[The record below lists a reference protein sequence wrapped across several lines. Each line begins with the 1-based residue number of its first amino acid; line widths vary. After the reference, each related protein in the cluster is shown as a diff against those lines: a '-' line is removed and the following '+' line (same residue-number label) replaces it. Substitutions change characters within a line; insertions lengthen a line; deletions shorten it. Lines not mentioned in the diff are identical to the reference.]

1 MRIFFCFLALLS
13 CTIQLSAQT
22 LPTTVFETSNG
33 TKTPTYH
40 QAIEWWQKLDA
51 LSGKVKMLAMGPS
64 DAGFPLHL
72 VVVSSN
78 GDYNFDNIRKNNKRV
93 LLINNGIHPGEP
105 DGIDASM
112 LLARDIV
119 ANKIKLPDNI
129 VLAFIP
135 VYNIGGCLN
144 RSAFYRVDQ
153 NGPEEFGFR
162 GNSENLDLNRDFIK
176 CDSKEARSFAEIF
189 HLTDPDIFIDNH
201 VSNGADYQHVMTL
214 LSSQHSKLGGVMG
227 EYMNKTLEPGIY
239 GLMKD
244 KGYDLVPYVN
254 FAGNT
259 PDMGMTAYFDGPRYS
274 SGYASLWH
282 SFAFVPETHMLKPYD
297 QRVKATYALME
308 CFIRFASENSAVIK
322 QLRDQTKTAAKTQTE
337 FPISWS
343 LDRSRSSEVTF
354 KGYEA
359 GRKPSNVSGQPRLYY
374 DRSKP
379 YVKQIKY
386 FNFFENKTVVSKP
399 NAYVIPQ
406 GWWKVIDLLKINK
419 IQMRQFSKD
428 TSIEVEVYRID
439 DYKAAPRPYE
449 MHHLN
454 SDVKISIVRKVMKF
468 RKGDYYI
475 PMNQPG
481 NRYLVETLEPQGDDS
496 FFAWNFFDGILGQKE
511 GYSSY
516 AFEDIAEQFLK
527 DNPSVKEKLEQRRQ
541 ADTAF
546 ARNGSAQ
553 LNFVYQNSPYYE
565 PDHQRYPVYRIVN
578 R

>member
-1 MRIFFCFLALLS
+1 MRIFACFLVCLS
-13 CTIQLSAQT
+13 VAVQSHAQIPPTI
-22 LPTTVFETSNG
+22 FETSKG
-33 TKTPTYH
+33 TQTPTYQ
-40 QAIEWWQKLDA
+40 QAIAWWQKLDA
-51 LSGKVKMLAMGPS
+51 ISGKVKMLTMGPT

-72 VVVSSN
+72 VVVSNN

-112 LLARDIV
+112 LLARDI
-119 ANKIKLPDNI
+119 ATNKVKLPDNV

-189 HLTDPDIFIDNH
+189 HLTDPDILIDNH

-239 GLMKD
+239 SLMKE

-297 QRVKATYALME
+297 QRVQATYALME

-322 QLRDQTKTAAKTQTE
+322 QLRDQTKSAARTQAS

-343 LDRSRSSEVTF
+343 LDRSRSTEVTF

-386 FNFFENKTVVSKP
+386 FNYFENKTVISRP
-399 NAYVIPQ
+399 SAYIIPQ

-419 IQMRQFSKD
+419 IQMRPFSRD

-439 DYKAAPRPYE
+439 DYKSAPRPYE

-454 SDVKISIVRKVMKF
+454 SDVKISIVKKVMKF

-475 PMNQPG
+475 PLNQEG

-496 FFAWNFFDGILGQKE
+496 FFAWNYFDGILGQKE
-511 GYSSY
+511 GYSAY
-516 AFEDIAEQFLK
+516 AFEDIAEEFLK
-527 DNPSVKEKLEQRRQ
+527 DNPAVKEKLEQKRQ
-541 ADTAF
+541 TDTAF
-546 ARNGSAQ
+546 AKNGSAQ

-565 PDHQRYPVYRIVN
+565 PDHQRYPVFRVPAN
-578 R
+578 